1 MDVGREWSP
10 RDTAGRLLWGCL
22 VGGVLLL
29 PLGPHWS
36 WGLRQRLVWERL
48 GPGSPKPLAC
58 DFLLCSSAAPGS
70 TKSGH
75 HLSFPALAVM
85 HTAPAQLP
93 IQVTIP
99 LPLPPQQPR
108 RWPLSTFVLESCSLD
123 PGRVPD
129 TGPVALGRKRTLC
142 SMRHARLCHEIISS
156 GDMII
161 SILQVRELSLR
172 KGEHL
177 NQGHSAGKCRA
188 RAET

>member
-1 MDVGREWSP
+1 MEKRAWLCRAQKCQGPSGPGLTVAS
-10 RDTAGRLLWGCL
+10 L
-22 VGGVLLL
+22 VGCCLSLE
-29 PLGPHWS
+29 S
-36 WGLRQRLVWERL
+36 TLVAL
-48 GPGSPKPLAC
+48 AAGCPVLAC

-123 PGRVPD
+123 PGCVPD

-188 RAET
+188 KAET